1 MARGQGEITHKLTW
15 YEKIGQADILNYF
28 VDGINNDIAYGTCGF
43 VYEAGSEKLRF
54 GNHIHIPSDYRVLN
68 SPEYEEWFWICL

>member
-1 MARGQGEITHKLTW
+1 SKLTW
-15 YEKIGQADILNYF
+15 YETIGFAEILNYF
-28 VDGINNDIAYGTCGF
+28 VDGINNDIAHGTCGF
-43 VYEAGSEKLRF
+43 VYEEGSEKLRY